1 MAGKAWLGHL
11 VARGGVIRT
20 EAACSHLPREQTQDR
35 KKGWVVFPR
44 AAL

>member
-11 VARGGVIRT
+11 VLGVTRT
-20 EAACSHLPREQTQDR
+20 EAACSHLPREQTQGT